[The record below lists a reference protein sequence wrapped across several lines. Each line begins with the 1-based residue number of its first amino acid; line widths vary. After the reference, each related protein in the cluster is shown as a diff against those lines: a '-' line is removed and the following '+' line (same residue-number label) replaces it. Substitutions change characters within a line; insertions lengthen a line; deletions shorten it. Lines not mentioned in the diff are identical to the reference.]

1 MIDDVLPI
9 YTYNHPVLR
18 NATAQVAEMT
28 DELATFIDAMF
39 RTMTNA
45 RGIGLAANQVGR
57 PQAFTVIDIDDADDD
72 SAANGPLVLI
82 NPVIEAFS
90 DDVEEFEEGCLSLPE
105 YRDKVVRPS
114 AIQVRYLDRAMREH
128 VMETAGLLARVIQHE
143 VDHLNGIYFFE
154 RLTPIRRT
162 LGQSRLRRIAKGE
175 YVPDY
180 PIHSESQ

>member
-1 MIDDVLPI
+1 MRDILPI

-18 NATAQVAEMT
+18 TRTSPVEDMT
-28 DELATFIDAMF
+28 DELSAFIDNMF
-39 RTMTNA
+39 HTMTNA
-45 RGIGLAANQVGR
+45 KGIGLAANQVGR
-57 PQAFTVIDIDDADDD
+57 SQAFTVIDIDDADDD
-72 SAANGPLVLI
+72 SATSGPLVLI
-82 NPVIEAFS
+82 NPVIEAYS
-90 DDVEEFEEGCLSLPE
+90 DDVEESEEGCLSLPE

-114 AIQVRYLDRAMREH
+114 AIQVRFLDRAMRER

-180 PIHSESQ
+180 PIHTDAP